1 MSQRIR
7 VGVLFGG
14 RSGEHEVSLASAESI
29 LRYIDQAKYEIV
41 PIGITREGRWLASG
55 DPLAALKYGGAHG
68 SVASGHGGER
78 VLPAALLPDPVH
90 GGLVTWSEG
99 EASSELREL
108 VSVDV
113 VFPVLHGTFGEDGT
127 IQGLLEIA
135 GLPYVGAGVLGS
147 SLGMD
152 KGKMK
157 WQFRARGLPL
167 ADFMEIRRSR
177 FERDP
182 EPVLAE
188 IEQTLGLPA
197 FIKPARLGSSVGVSK
212 ARTRSELR
220 DALTLAAEF
229 DDRLI
234 AEQNINARELECSVL
249 GNEEPIASVVGEIIP
264 AREFYDYEAKYL
276 DEGSKLV
283 IPAEISNGI
292 SDEIRAMAIEA
303 FDAVDCAGMARVDFF
318 LERDTNRVLLNEINT
333 IPGFTNISMYPK
345 LWEASGLSYGDLIDR
360 LIQLAIERH
369 ADRARNRVNR

>member
-1 MSQRIR
+1 
-7 VGVLFGG
+7 
-14 RSGEHEVSLASAESI
+14 
-29 LRYIDQAKYEIV
+29 
-41 PIGITREGRWLASG
+41 
-55 DPLAALKYGGAHG
+55 
-68 SVASGHGGER
+68 
-78 VLPAALLPDPVH
+78 
-90 GGLVTWSEG
+90 
-99 EASSELREL
+99 
-108 VSVDV
+108 
-113 VFPVLHGTFGEDGT
+113 
-127 IQGLLEIA
+127 
-135 GLPYVGAGVLGS
+135 
-147 SLGMD
+147 LGMD

-212 ARTRSELR
+212 ARTRTELR

-276 DEGSKLV
+276 DEGSELV

-292 SDEIRAMAIEA
+292 SNEIRAMAIEA